1 MNSITATISDIKSI
15 QNLNIIEFNFG
26 GEKLSMMSLDL
37 LPDIKIGKRVL
48 LVVKP
53 THVSIAKDL
62 NAVVSF
68 SNVLA
73 SRVVGIDN
81 GTLLSSVVLKI
92 KDIEL
97 ESIIR
102 VERSLSMDLKVGDE
116 VSVLIQDSE
125 LSIREVLDD

>member
-15 QNLNIIEFNFG
+15 QNLNIIEFDFG